1 MRARFIE
8 RILVKLLRKYT
19 KELQR
24 KETNDDVDVP
34 GPLKKTKTNS
44 YWQEGT
50 TLSAIRDPYVR
61 VAANDIQPLYSP
73 IIESSTKPDDV
84 FNDRKR
90 THDQLEEDSDGTTEF
105 DESQDGDVSRRESSA
120 SEKPFRDFD
129 EAAEDDQNYLSVT
142 KLVMNYQ
149 YQDRYMDYNY
159 DEYEFVAEFAA
170 KIVGLDKL
178 EMMRI
183 AISLEH
189 FISRRTRSIIR
200 GEPWSK

>member
-19 KELQR
+19 KELR
-24 KETNDDVDVP
+24 TREVTADADVP
-34 GPLKKTKTNS
+34 GPLKRTKTTS

-61 VAANDIQPLYSP
+61 VPTTDLQPLYDP
-73 IIESSTKPDDV
+73 IVESSTQPGDV
-84 FNDRKR
+84 PKDRKR
-90 THDQLEEDSDGTTEF
+90 THDQLEEDSDGTLEF
-105 DESQDGDVSRRESSA
+105 DEDQDTAALET
-120 SEKPFRDFD
+120 PFRDFD

-142 KLVMNYQ
+142 KLVLNYQ
-149 YQDRYMDYNY
+149 YQDRNMDYNY

-189 FISRRTRSIIR
+189 FICTKTRSKF
-200 GEPWSK
+200 EP

>member
-24 KETNDDVDVP
+24 KEANDDVDVP

-61 VAANDIQPLYSP
+61 VAATDIQPLYSP

-84 FNDRKR
+84 LNDRKR
-90 THDQLEEDSDGTTEF
+90 THDQLEEDSDGTMEF
-105 DESQDGDVSRRESSA
+105 AEGQDGDVSWRESSA
-120 SEKPFRDFD
+120 SEMPFRGFD

-142 KLVMNYQ
+142 KLVRNYQ

-183 AISLEH
+183 AISLDH

-200 GEPWSK
+200 SEPWLK

>member
-1 MRARFIE
+1 LRARFIE

-24 KETNDDVDVP
+24 REANDDNDVP

-61 VAANDIQPLYSP
+61 VAATDLQPLYSP

-84 FNDRKR
+84 PNDRKR
-90 THDQLEEDSDGTTEF
+90 THDQLEEDSDGTMEF
-105 DESQDGDVSRRESSA
+105 AESQDGAATET
-120 SEKPFRDFD
+120 PFHDFD
-129 EAAEDDQNYLSVT
+129 EAAEDDPNYLSVT
-142 KLVMNYQ
+142 NLVTNYR
-149 YQDRYMDYNY
+149 YPDRYMDYNY

-183 AISLEH
+183 AISLDH
-189 FISRRTRSIIR
+189 FIARRTRSIIR
-200 GEPWSK
+200 CEPWAK